1 MAARPACYTAQRS
14 LAAIP
19 PKLRSSEEG
28 CDRLSTKSFD
38 GIWADSLYLDHG
50 GNDTKQA
57 VIEYPSELPEL
68 LKLSD
73 LELTHELLFL
83 AAAKLY
89 EIGRLSSG
97 KAARLAGMSRMTF
110 LRELDRIGV
119 PAINLRDEQIE
130 AEIRAARELAG

>member
-1 MAARPACYTAQRS
+1 MAET
-14 LAAIP
+14 
-19 PKLRSSEEG
+19 
-28 CDRLSTKSFD
+28 
-38 GIWADSLYLDHG
+38 
-50 GNDTKQA
+50 DTKKA

-73 LELTHELLFL
+73 LEFARELPFL

-97 KAARLAGMSRMTF
+97 KAARLAGMDRMTF
-110 LRELDRIGV
+110 LRELDRVGV

-130 AEIRAARELAG
+130 TEIRAARELAG

>member
-1 MAARPACYTAQRS
+1 MAENTRQ
-14 LAAIP
+14 AII
-19 PKLRSSEEG
+19 
-28 CDRLSTKSFD
+28 D
-38 GIWADSLYLDHG
+38 
-50 GNDTKQA
+50 
-57 VIEYPSELPEL
+57 YPSGLPEL

-73 LELTHELLFL
+73 LEFARELSFL

-97 KAARLAGMSRMTF
+97 KAARLAGMPRMTF
-110 LRELDRIGV
+110 LRKLDGIGV

>member
-1 MAARPACYTAQRS
+1 VCHENLLTGSWEAFYIWVMAGT
-14 LAAIP
+14 
-19 PKLRSSEEG
+19 
-28 CDRLSTKSFD
+28 
-38 GIWADSLYLDHG
+38 
-50 GNDTKQA
+50 DTKQA
-57 VIEYPSELPEL
+57 VIEYPSGLPEL

-97 KAARLAGMSRMTF
+97 KAARLAGMNRMTF

-119 PAINLRDEQIE
+119 AAINLRDEQIE
-130 AEIRAARELAG
+130 AEIRAAREMAG

>member
-1 MAARPACYTAQRS
+1 MEVKGMA
-14 LAAIP
+14 
-19 PKLRSSEEG
+19 
-28 CDRLSTKSFD
+28 
-38 GIWADSLYLDHG
+38 GIG
-50 GNDTKQA
+50 TKQA
-57 VIEYPSELPEL
+57 VIEYPAGLPEL

-73 LELTHELLFL
+73 LEFAHELPFL

-97 KAARLAGMSRMTF
+97 KAARLAGMNRIAF

>member
-1 MAARPACYTAQRS
+1 MA
-14 LAAIP
+14 
-19 PKLRSSEEG
+19 
-28 CDRLSTKSFD
+28 
-38 GIWADSLYLDHG
+38 

-68 LKLSD
+68 LRLSD
-73 LELTHELLFL
+73 LELAHELSCL

-130 AEIRAARELAG
+130 AEVRAARELVPARRISGDFISMP

>member
-1 MAARPACYTAQRS
+1 MAGS
-14 LAAIP
+14 
-19 PKLRSSEEG
+19 
-28 CDRLSTKSFD
+28 
-38 GIWADSLYLDHG
+38 
-50 GNDTKQA
+50 DTKQA

-68 LKLSD
+68 LRLSD
-73 LELTHELLFL
+73 LEIARELPFL

-110 LRELDRIGV
+110 LREFDRVGV

>member
-1 MAARPACYTAQRS
+1 MAD
-14 LAAIP
+14 IF
-19 PKLRSSEEG
+19 E
-28 CDRLSTKSFD
+28 
-38 GIWADSLYLDHG
+38 
-50 GNDTKQA
+50 TKQA
-57 VIEYPSELPEL
+57 VVDYPSGLPQL

-73 LELTHELLFL
+73 REFARELPFL

-97 KAARLAGMSRMTF
+97 KAARLAGMDRVTF
-110 LRELDRIGV
+110 LRELERIGV